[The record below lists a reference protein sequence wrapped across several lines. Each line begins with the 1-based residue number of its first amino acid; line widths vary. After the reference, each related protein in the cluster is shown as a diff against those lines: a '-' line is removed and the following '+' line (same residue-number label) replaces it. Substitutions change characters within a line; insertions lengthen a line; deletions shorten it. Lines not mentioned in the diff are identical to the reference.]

1 MPSSPADATRPCR
14 GRQRWRWRSWRPG
27 AAALALVL
35 ALVLAAPA
43 GARPAPDS
51 FADLADRLVPA
62 VVNISTTQRV
72 EGNAGIEPPV
82 LPPGSP
88 FEDFFKDFMEKNQ
101 PRQSRKATSLGSGF
115 IVDPKGYVVTN
126 NHVIQDAEE
135 ISVILHDETRLA
147 AKVVGR
153 DSKTDIAVLKVDA
166 KQPLPAVSF
175 GNSDAVRVGDWIIAI
190 GNPFGFGGTV
200 TAGIISARGRDINA
214 GPYDDFLQTDAP
226 INRGNSGGPMFDLG
240 GGVIGINTAI
250 YSPSGGSI
258 GIGFAI
264 PSSSA
269 EPVIRQLIE
278 HGEVRRGWI
287 GVRIQTVSNDIAE
300 LLGLKDTTGAL
311 VADVIAGGPAA
322 AAKLRDGDVILEF
335 DGKTINQMRRLP
347 RLVADTPIGKQVPI
361 RIWRDGREM
370 KLTIE
375 VAALKEDAGKL
386 AGGGPQQPE
395 KPQPVENIEAL
406 GFGVAAIDAHSR
418 ERFDLGEDVKGV
430 VVVSVD
436 PDGLAAEQGMRA
448 GEVIVEVGQEEV
460 VSPGQLSQRIEA
472 ARQAGKKSVLLLVE
486 GASGL
491 RFVAIRLSKG

>member
-1 MPSSPADATRPCR
+1 
-14 GRQRWRWRSWRPG
+14 
-27 AAALALVL
+27 
-35 ALVLAAPA
+35 
-43 GARPAPDS
+43 
-51 FADLADRLVPA
+51 
-62 VVNISTTQRV
+62 
-72 EGNAGIEPPV
+72 
-82 LPPGSP
+82 
-88 FEDFFKDFMEKNQ
+88 
-101 PRQSRKATSLGSGF
+101 
-115 IVDPKGYVVTN
+115 
-126 NHVIQDAEE
+126 
-135 ISVILHDETRLA
+135 
-147 AKVVGR
+147 
-153 DSKTDIAVLKVDA
+153 
-166 KQPLPAVSF
+166 
-175 GNSDAVRVGDWIIAI
+175 
-190 GNPFGFGGTV
+190 
-200 TAGIISARGRDINA
+200 
-214 GPYDDFLQTDAP
+214 
-226 INRGNSGGPMFDLG
+226 
-240 GGVIGINTAI
+240 
-250 YSPSGGSI
+250 
-258 GIGFAI
+258 
-264 PSSSA
+264 
-269 EPVIRQLIE
+269 
-278 HGEVRRGWI
+278 
-287 GVRIQTVSNDIAE
+287 VSNDIAE

-375 VAALKEDAGKL
+375 VAALKEEAGKL
-386 AGGGPQQPE
+386 ASGGPQQPD

-472 ARQAGKKSVLLLVE
+472 ARQSGKKSVLLLVD

-491 RFVAIRLSKG
+491 RFVAIRLGKG